1 MAVAYS
7 KIISGKIMEAHT
19 LPSKTGNG
27 SESFAEVGID
37 CDEYSDVFCVRQY
50 FDMPVRNDVA
60 HSLVGKRV
68 VVTVDVIDG
77 GDSR

>member
-1 MAVAYS
+1 MAVAYR

-27 SESFAEVGID
+27 NESFAEVSID
-37 CDEYSDVFCVRQY
+37 CDEYSDVLCVKQY

-60 HSLVGKRV
+60 HSLVGKP
-68 VVTVDVIDG
+68 VTVMVEVLDR
-77 GDSR
+77 GDSK